1 MWSINIETL
10 LKNTTIFSYR
20 KGDCYSQN
28 ENYLYKSLWLLSA
41 EELRDPRLVWRELT
55 EGIETIDHVFLEY
68 DTEIQWVIY
77 SYKRLIDSIE
87 WFMKKE
93 KWWYYYPDI
102 VAFYSILWNENF
114 NAKLK
119 GKFLKDQKEYQI
131 LEKFR
136 QTRNKFFDHR
146 ISEIEWVDSS
156 NTELDIQFHYQDYIL
171 VLNPQFDYVQFIN
184 ILRLIK

>member
-1 MWSINIETL
+1 MGSINIETL

-20 KGDCYSQN
+20 KEDYYFQN
-28 ENYLYKSLWLLSA
+28 ENYVDKGLWSLSP
-41 EELRDPRLVWRELT
+41 EELKDPRLGWRELT
-55 EGIETIDHVFLEY
+55 KEIEHPDHVFREY

-77 SYKRLIDSIE
+77 SYKRLIDSVE

-93 KWWYYYPDI
+93 KWWYYYPDV

-114 NAKLK
+114 NTKLK
-119 GKFLKDQKEYQI
+119 EKFFPEQKEYQI

-146 ISEIEWVDSS
+146 ISDIEWVDSS
-156 NTELDIQFHYQDYIL
+156 NTELDIQFHYQGYIVIL
-171 VLNPQFDYVQFIN
+171 SPQFDYVQFIN
-184 ILRLIK
+184 ILKLIK